1 MTALAPVA
9 AGGLDIGRGLGRA
22 WARAS
27 GAFRELLWP
36 WAAGAALIGPV
47 RWWAEGFVLLSAWSQ
62 TPAASTGRRL
72 VKRALG
78 PVRALRRPPVTAPE
92 GDGPRLAEDGLR
104 LAEDGSRLA
113 EDDPRLPR
121 RTRRWYPT
129 PRRSF
134 RVLVWTAVVMC
145 VGAFAASLAVPAW
158 YGLHGQQL
166 LIVTSGSMSPF
177 VEAGDVAVLQ
187 PIDDPSQLRVGQ
199 VVTFWPPGSKH
210 LLTHRVVDLQMLPV
224 LEDGQD
230 GQMVPRLDGA
240 GEPITRPYVYTKGDA
255 NRTRDPNATPLSLVR
270 GVIVA
275 AHPGWGLWLGW
286 AQSPT
291 GRLTMLAPPLVLLG
305 ALEVVEALVERRRR
319 PVRRTIAQLEVT
331 DALGTV

>member
-1 MTALAPVA
+1 MTTIAPVA
-9 AGGLDIGRGLGRA
+9 AGVLDIGRGLGRA

-27 GAFRELLWP
+27 DAVRELVWP
-36 WAAGAALIGPV
+36 WAAGAALIGPL
-47 RWWAEGFVLLSAWSQ
+47 RWWAECFVLLTAWSQ
-62 TPAASTGRRL
+62 TPAASAGQRL
-72 VKRALG
+72 VTWALG

-92 GDGPRLAEDGLR
+92 GDGPRLAEDGSR
-104 LAEDGSRLA
+104 LAEDG
-113 EDDPRLPR
+113 PRPRR

-129 PRRSF
+129 PRGAF
-134 RVLVWTAVVMC
+134 RVLVWTVVAAC
-145 VGAFAASLAVPAW
+145 VGGFTASLAVPAW
-158 YGLHGQQL
+158 HGLHGQQL

-187 PIDDPSQLRVGQ
+187 SIDDPSQLRVGQ

-210 LLTHRVVDLQMLPV
+210 LLTHRIVDLQMLPV

-255 NRTRDPNATPLSLVR
+255 NRTRDPNATPLSLVM
-270 GVIVA
+270 GVVVA

-291 GRLTMLAPPLVLLG
+291 GRLTMLAPPLVLLA
-305 ALEVVEALVERRRR
+305 ALEVVEALAERRRR

>member
-1 MTALAPVA
+1 MTAIAPVA
-9 AGGLDIGRGLGRA
+9 AGGPDIRRGLGRA
-22 WARAS
+22 WAPAS
-27 GAFRELLWP
+27 DAVRELVWP
-36 WAAGAALIGPV
+36 WAAGAALIGPL
-47 RWWAEGFVLLSAWSQ
+47 RWWAECFVLLTAWSQ
-62 TPAASTGRRL
+62 TPAASAGQRL
-72 VKRALG
+72 VTWALG

-92 GDGPRLAEDGLR
+92 HVTDPEDV
-104 LAEDGSRLA
+104 
-113 EDDPRLPR
+113 DPRLPR

-129 PRRSF
+129 LRGAF
-134 RVLVWTAVVMC
+134 RVLVWTVVAAC
-145 VGAFAASLAVPAW
+145 VGGFTASLAVPAW
-158 YGLHGQQL
+158 HGLQGQRL

-187 PIDDPSQLRVGQ
+187 SIDDPSQLRVGQ

-210 LLTHRVVDLQMLPV
+210 LMTHRIVDLQMLPV

-240 GEPITRPYVYTKGDA
+240 GEPIMRPYVYTKGDA

-270 GVIVA
+270 GVVVA

-305 ALEVVEALVERRRR
+305 ALEVVEALAERRRR
-319 PVRRTIAQLEVT
+319 PVHRTIAQPEVI
-331 DALGTV
+331 DALGMF

>member
-1 MTALAPVA
+1 MTAIAPVA
-9 AGGLDIGRGLGRA
+9 AGVLDIGRGLGPA

-27 GAFRELLWP
+27 GAFRELVWP

-47 RWWAEGFVLLSAWSQ
+47 RWWAECFVLLTAWSQ
-62 TPAASTGRRL
+62 TPAASAGRRL
-72 VKRALG
+72 VDRIPR

-92 GDGPRLAEDGLR
+92 GDGPRLAEDVTDP
-104 LAEDGSRLA
+104 ED
-113 EDDPRLPR
+113 DDPRLPP

-129 PRRSF
+129 PRGTF
-134 RVLVWTAVVMC
+134 RVLVWTVVAAC
-145 VGAFAASLAVPAW
+145 VGGFTASLAVPAW
-158 YGLHGQQL
+158 HGLHGQQL

-187 PIDDPSQLRVGQ
+187 SIDDPSQLRVGQ

-210 LLTHRVVDLQMLPV
+210 LVTHRIVDLQMLPV

-270 GVIVA
+270 GVVVA

-305 ALEVVEALVERRRR
+305 ALEVVEALAERRHR
-319 PVRRTIAQLEVT
+319 PVRRTIAQPEVI
-331 DALGTV
+331 DALGMF